1 MAEVI
6 AAGPDRTRKFVGAG
20 LGTGKIVGDIVSPV
34 IDFGEMEVYR
44 R

>member
-1 MAEVI
+1 VI
-6 AAGPDRTRKFVGAG
+6 AAGPNRACKFVGAA
-20 LGTGKIVGDIVSPV
+20 LGTGRIVGDIVSPV